1 MWQNKIYHQS
11 YAIDQMKVCAWRSGW
26 LAEVTYELNTRCPT
40 VGKIL
45 PTCLLVISPIQERN
59 NHKMAAGLINR
70 FLRLFLIAA
79 ILNNILMDKTVL
91 HGCKAFFSTIVDG
104 LQADGLISTNFRN
117 ICYLHG
123 DRVVI
128 RKYCIETTNN
138 NVGLIATANLT
149 RFRSTNGTGKQVLCE
164 EPLEFLGITQN
175 IYGQEFDNDF
185 SKNEIHICII
195 LNTVERTQ
203 EQTYCFFHITWKSK
217 TAVFLLLKLKRQKK
231 PVPYYSNTSATQ

>member
-1 MWQNKIYHQS
+1 MNFKTQLYKFDKKRIKCRHNCIKVIKVRYFLIFTLCRLGEITVPPPLKIFPPPLSKFY
-11 YAIDQMKVCAWRSGW
+11 
-26 LAEVTYELNTRCPT
+26 
-40 VGKIL
+40 
-45 PTCLLVISPIQERN
+45 
-59 NHKMAAGLINR
+59 KMAAGLINR
-70 FLRLFLIAA
+70 LLRLFLIAA
-79 ILNNILMDKTVL
+79 ILNDILIDKTVL

-117 ICYLHG
+117 ICYLPG

-138 NVGLIATANLT
+138 NVGLIATTNST
-149 RFRSTNGTGKQVLCE
+149 RFRSTNGTGKQILCE
-164 EPLEFLGITQN
+164 EPLKFLGITQN

-203 EQTYCFFHITWKSK
+203 KQTYCFFHIT
-217 TAVFLLLKLKRQKK
+217 
-231 PVPYYSNTSATQ
+231 